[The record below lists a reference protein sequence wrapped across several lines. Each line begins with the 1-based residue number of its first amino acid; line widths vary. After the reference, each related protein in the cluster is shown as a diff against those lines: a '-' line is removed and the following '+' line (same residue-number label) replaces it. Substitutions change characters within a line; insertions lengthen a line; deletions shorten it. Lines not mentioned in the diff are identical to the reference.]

1 MLSARGGEDVTRP
14 AREGDLEWFVPKTPF
29 ALRWYLSLRGEDRW
43 GDVRHRHHWLTGA
56 HALRAGTRRVL
67 LALSIVSLGAVVGS
81 LGLPKTVVG
90 LVAENVGVGRPGCAR
105 RVIRTVLGLGVFGA
119 LGIYGQLADAELP
132 SQLEDYKCYSVRAVL
147 SPPFP
152 FNRAAPSSCFLASV
166 PGPSGSGLCRTSL

>member
-1 MLSARGGEDVTRP
+1 MGFGGQDRGAALGIVTTGLLARMLSEQ
-14 AREGDLEWFVPKTPF
+14 EL
-29 ALRWYLSLRGEDRW
+29 
-43 GDVRHRHHWLTGA
+43 GA
-56 HALRAGTRRVL
+56 YF

-105 RVIRTVLGLGVFGA
+105 RMIRTVLGLGVFGA

-132 SQLEDYKCYSVRAVL
+132 SQLEGYKCYSVRAVL

-166 PGPSGSGLCRTSL
+166 PGPSGSGLCRTSPSRSSRKLSSGE